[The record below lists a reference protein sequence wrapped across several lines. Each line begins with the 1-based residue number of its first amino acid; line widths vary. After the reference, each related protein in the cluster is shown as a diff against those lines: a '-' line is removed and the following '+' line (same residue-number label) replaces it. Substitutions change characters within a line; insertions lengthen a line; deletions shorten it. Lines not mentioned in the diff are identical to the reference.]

1 MSIIR
6 EMFGRLPSEEKVDL
20 YTITNASGASIS
32 VSTLGA
38 GLVRVLMP
46 DRDGKLGDVILG
58 YDNPS
63 DYLDPD
69 NGYQGLV
76 VGRVA
81 NRIAGGRF
89 VLDGIEYNIP
99 KNQDNC
105 LCLHGAGRLSFHVWD
120 VKEHTDNSITLSF
133 FSPDMEDGFPG
144 NFTCVVKYTLTPDNT
159 VRIAYKASADRRTIA
174 NITNHAYFN
183 LACDESS
190 INDHYLMINADR
202 YLETGEH
209 IIPTGGFKDVADTPM
224 DFTSLKR
231 IGDTIE
237 SDFQDM
243 VDVLGYDH
251 CYCLRNQKG
260 EFAKCARVEE
270 RASGRAMEVWT
281 DLPAV
286 QFYAANCLADSMGK
300 YGLKSGY
307 RRGMCLETQL
317 YPDAVNHPDF
327 PSCYIEKNDPMVTT
341 TEFRFSVIAEE
352 N

>member
-6 EMFGRLPSEEKVDL
+6 EPFGRLSSGEKADL
-20 YTITNASGASIS
+20 YTIKNQAGASIS

-38 GLVRVLMP
+38 GLVRVCMP
-46 DRDGKLGDVILG
+46 DRDGKPGDVVLG
-58 YDNPS
+58 YDNPV
-63 DYLDPD
+63 DYLDAD

-89 VLDGIEYNIP
+89 ILDGIEYNVP

-105 LCLHGAGRLSFHVWD
+105 LCLHGAGRFSFHLWSVE
-120 VKEHTDNSITLSF
+120 KHTDNSIRLGF

-144 NFTCVVKYTLTPDNT
+144 NFTCFVTYTLTDDNT
-159 VRIAYKASADRRTIA
+159 VRIAYHASADRKTVA
-174 NITNHAYFN
+174 NLTNHAYFN

-190 INDHYLMINADR
+190 INDHYLMVNADT
-202 YLETGEH
+202 YLETGEG
-209 IIPTGGFKDVADTPM
+209 IIPTGGKKDVAGTPM

-237 SDFQDM
+237 SEFEDM
-243 VDVLGYDH
+243 IAVKGYDH

-260 EFAKCARVEE
+260 TFAQCARLEE
-270 RASGRAMEVWT
+270 RQSGRALEVWT
-281 DLPAV
+281 DMPAV
-286 QFYAANCLADSMGK
+286 QVYAANCLADSMGK

-307 RRGMCLETQL
+307 RRGLCLETQL
-317 YPDAVNHPDF
+317 YPDGPNHAEF
-327 PSCYIEKNDPMVTT
+327 PSCYIDENDPMDTV
-341 TEFRFSVIAEE
+341 TEFRFSTFK
-352 N
+352 